1 MKIYAIEL
9 FMLLVCG
16 LWLKSGDFLGLNCF
30 GCFSYVILI
39 GKNLLYGFCKVLFF
53 EWNFFLGL
61 FTLV

>member
-1 MKIYAIEL
+1 
-9 FMLLVCG
+9 MLLVCG
-16 LWLKSGDFLGLNCF
+16 LWLKSGDFSGLNCF